1 MCPEACADC
10 TGLEQVLVRYCW
22 NGENWR
28 QTTQAIDRLRRELSA
43 AIGIRDANSR
53 EQECLRVCLNI
64 VRWGG
69 ERSSKVGASLFLTY
83 VWRITDFRDKSAI
96 RHTHVSE
103 HRYAILLAAITRV
116 ARIYL
121 DKDRLIVAAR
131 ANTPRQIPAMV
142 RPEIQAVVD
151 ACHRHAERN
160 LSKLSKN
167 DP

>member
-1 MCPEACADC
+1 MPGGVRADC

-83 VWRITDFRDKSAI
+83 VGELLIFETNQQFATHTCQNIATPSCLRLSLAWRVFISTKIA
-96 RHTHVSE
+96 
-103 HRYAILLAAITRV
+103 
-116 ARIYL
+116 
-121 DKDRLIVAAR
+121 
-131 ANTPRQIPAMV
+131 
-142 RPEIQAVVD
+142 
-151 ACHRHAERN
+151 
-160 LSKLSKN
+160 
-167 DP
+167 